1 MFGQEQDKED
11 VKQDIKE
18 KIASF
23 DGECIKTFTIFY
35 QIFP

>member
-11 VKQDIKE
+11 VKQDINE

-23 DGECIKTFTIFY
+23 NGECIETIANYY